1 MKNKLIIA
9 SVLLIV
15 VVGAFFIFSGKETSA
30 GTTATYYKSISC
42 GCCDVHSKYLDSK
55 GFDIKVNNLQ
65 DVTAIKSQ
73 FGIPRDLESCH
84 TAVIDGYFVEGHI
97 PVEAINK
104 MLSEKPDIKGIAMP
118 GMPSGSPGMPG
129 AKTGDFVIYAV
140 NNDGSY
146 DEWMRI

>member
-1 MKNKLIIA
+1 MKKTYLFAGILLII
-9 SVLLIV
+9 I
-15 VVGAFFIFSGKETSA
+15 VGAFFIFSSDNEVS

-129 AKTGDFVIYAV
+129 QKYGDFVIYAV

-146 DEWMRI
+146 DEWMRV

>member
-1 MKNKLIIA
+1 MKKTYLFAGI
-9 SVLLIV
+9 LLV
-15 VVGAFFIFSGKETSA
+15 FLVGSFFVFNTKETSA
-30 GTTATYYKSISC
+30 GATATYYKSISC

-140 NNDGSY
+140 NNDGTSY
-146 DEWMRI
+146 EFMRI

>member
-1 MKNKLIIA
+1 MKKTYLFAGI
-9 SVLLIV
+9 LLV
-15 VVGAFFIFSGKETSA
+15 FLVGSFFVFNTKETST

-140 NNDGSY
+140 NNDGTSY
-146 DEWMRI
+146 EFMRI